1 MKSLAT
7 FLTSAVALALGLFG
21 AVSVQAQTTPQEQFT
36 NAINAINAQLG
47 PFDAIKAPPPFSD
60 PENRARYEAARAAMA
75 QFGTDAFPVNGMI
88 SFYQVFAPINAAAVK
103 HMFVGISAQKKPD
116 MTQEQFANAIGLP
129 VATLRNWEQ
138 GRNGIDPAG
147 KSLLILIARD
157 PEGVLSALAAAR
169 AA

>member
-1 MKSLAT
+1 MALIRQSIEDIRAAKLKSGTAT
-7 FLTSAVALALGLFG
+7 LHPAADTSIAR
-21 AVSVQAQTTPQEQFT
+21 
-36 NAINAINAQLG
+36 
-47 PFDAIKAPPPFSD
+47 AIKDDPDSPPEVTLDMLIAPK
-60 PENRARYEAARAAMA
+60 NLRRRL
-75 QFGTDAFPVNGMI
+75 G
-88 SFYQVFAPINAAAVK
+88 
-103 HMFVGISAQKKPD
+103 